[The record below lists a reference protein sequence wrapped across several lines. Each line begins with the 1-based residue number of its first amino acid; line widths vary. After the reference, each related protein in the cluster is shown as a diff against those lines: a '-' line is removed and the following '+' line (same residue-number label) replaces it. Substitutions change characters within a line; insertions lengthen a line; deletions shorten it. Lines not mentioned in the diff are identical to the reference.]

1 MEDNNVSIG
10 TATPTQP
17 PHVRSTTGAA
27 KVLVEETAGGS
38 FEELMELFN
47 QDDLLRAEIEAQAST
62 IEALES
68 QLSGVQP

>member
-1 MEDNNVSIG
+1 
-10 TATPTQP
+10 
-17 PHVRSTTGAA
+17 
-27 KVLVEETAGGS
+27 
-38 FEELMELFN
+38 MELFN